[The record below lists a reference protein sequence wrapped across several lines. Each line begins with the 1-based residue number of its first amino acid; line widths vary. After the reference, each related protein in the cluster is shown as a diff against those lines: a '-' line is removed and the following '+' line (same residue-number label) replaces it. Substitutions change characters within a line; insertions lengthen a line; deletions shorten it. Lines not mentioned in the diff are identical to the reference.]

1 MYFTPKIFWLAPKTN
16 FLGLYFLVI
25 VEDALR
31 GLCDSFNPRQVAGYS
46 VLFSFLDSR
55 SLEMFIKLNFSASY
69 INLAFQKLGEKF
81 VVLLSSNK
89 HGQTWNLSLNCSMI
103 FLCQLQNRVYHTNHV
118 HSGLGDSFS

>member
-25 VEDALR
+25 VEDALT

-69 INLAFQKLGEKF
+69 INLAFQKLGEKIRCSF
-81 VVLLSSNK
+81 ELK
-89 HGQTWNLSLNCSMI
+89 QTWPNMESLS
-103 FLCQLQNRVYHTNHV
+103 QLFY
-118 HSGLGDSFS
+118 DFSLSTTKPSIPYKSRS